1 VTELPSATPTPP
13 AADPE
18 VQRTLGLGPFAKKRS
33 RRWIAALV
41 LVGVV
46 LVAAIVRG
54 VLGAGEPPGP
64 AYETEEVTRGDLS
77 VTVTATGTLQGL
89 NTVEVGA
96 EVSGRVLRV
105 LVDFNDAVE
114 VGQVLAVI
122 DPETAKA
129 SHDEAVARLVAANA
143 QIAQAKA
150 TLDEAKLSLARA
162 EEQSRLGLVTTR
174 DLESAQAA
182 AARAKASYA
191 GATADATVSRAT
203 LTSATTKLG
212 KTTVLSPVKGVV
224 LSRLV
229 EPGQTLT
236 AGFTTPILF
245 KLTEDLKR
253 MSLHVYVDEAD
264 IGRVQQGAEATF
276 AVDAY
281 TTKTFAS
288 KVLSIHNEP
297 RTTQD
302 VVSYEAIL
310 SATNDE
316 GLLRPGMTATAT
328 IVSESRRDALLVPNA
343 ALRFDPP
350 AAPRSFGPPPTQ
362 APTSGPHVWVL
373 DGLSARSVTVE
384 PGASDGEKTEIVS
397 GELAPGARVIVDVA
411 ETP

>member
-1 VTELPSATPTPP
+1 MTDPPSATPPV
-13 AADPE
+13 ADPE
-18 VQRTLGLGPFAKKRS
+18 VQRTLGVGPYAKRRS
-33 RRWIAALV
+33 RRWIVATALV
-41 LVGVV
+41 VV
-46 LVAAIVRG
+46 LAAAFIARS
-54 VLGAGEPPGP
+54 VLTGGEPSGP
-64 AYETEEVTRGDLS
+64 AYETEEVARGDLS
-77 VTVTATGTLQGL
+77 VTVTATGTLEGL

-105 LVDFNDAVE
+105 LVDFNDPVE

-129 SHDEAVARLVAANA
+129 SHDEAVARLAAANA

-162 EEQSRLGLVTTR
+162 EEQSKLGLVTAR

-212 KTTVLSPVKGVV
+212 KTSVLSPVKGVV
-224 LSRLV
+224 LSRMV

-264 IGRVQQGAEATF
+264 IGRVRQGAEATF

-281 TTKTFAS
+281 ASETFAS

-310 SATNDE
+310 SATNDA

-350 AAPRSFGPPPTQ
+350 PPPRSFGPAPPTQ
-362 APTSGPHVWVL
+362 APAGGPHVWVL
-373 DGLSARSVTVE
+373 DGVTARMVTVE

-397 GELAPGARVIVDVA
+397 GELAPGARVVVDVA